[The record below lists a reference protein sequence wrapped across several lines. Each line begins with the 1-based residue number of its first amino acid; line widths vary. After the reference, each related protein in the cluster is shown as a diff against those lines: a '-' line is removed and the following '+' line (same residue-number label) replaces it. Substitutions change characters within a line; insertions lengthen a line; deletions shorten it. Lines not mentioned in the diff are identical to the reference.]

1 MNMKIDQHTDPMA
14 YQPDME
20 ITSSAIMEQVLA
32 ARAAYDETV
41 YTADDVKQALLQDH
55 LTPEAFAALLAPAA
69 APFLEQLA
77 QRAQAETRKHFGN
90 VYWCSLPAGPQIFSC
105 CRSGGLPHGQQ

>member
-1 MNMKIDQHTDPMA
+1 MKIDQHTDPMA

-41 YTADDVKQALLQDH
+41 YTADDVNCLLYTSD
-55 LTPEAFAALLAPAA
+55 AADD
-69 APFLEQLA
+69 
-77 QRAQAETRKHFGN
+77 
-90 VYWCSLPAGPQIFSC
+90 
-105 CRSGGLPHGQQ
+105 